1 MLPLPQQSNQ
11 IVLLPRIRW
20 GRILVEYFLVQY
32 VCDKIKGI
40 CQPIIVRL
48 KRLIHDMCTDMVKV
62 SLFN

>member
-1 MLPLPQQSNQ
+1 MLPIASTQSNQ

-40 CQPIIVRL
+40 CQPIIV
-48 KRLIHDMCTDMVKV
+48 
-62 SLFN
+62 